1 MKSGLILIGTTFGK
15 LSDGVVPA
23 ESAANMAGATLNE
36 NSPGF
41 TKDDFRLRGD
51 IHQQVRNSMELRR
64 VLEGDESNDIVKSL
78 FKGNYHEQFKLTD

>member
-36 NSPGF
+36 NSQGF

-64 VLEGDESNDIVKSL
+64 VLEGNDNNPTVKSL
-78 FKGNYHEQFKLTD
+78 FNGDYHNHFKLTN